1 MQGVRHIDIKTL
13 VKYKS
18 WADDVFY
25 DVLSRLPEYELSK
38 NRPMLFGNIMSL
50 LNHVYAMDIVWRAN
64 LEGVAHNLQT
74 RNPKDVPPI
83 DILRDNQA
91 QVNSWF
97 EDYADQL
104 SARQLDEEIEF
115 IFIGGDVGKMQRSE
129 VIHHVINHASYHR
142 GHIEGVLYQMS
153 VEPPTTDIPV
163 FLKNHLLSG

>member
-1 MQGVRHIDIKTL
+1 M
-13 VKYKS
+13 
-18 WADDVFY
+18 
-25 DVLSRLPEYELSK
+25 PC
-38 NRPMLFGNIMSL
+38 
-50 LNHVYAMDIVWRAN
+50 
-64 LEGVAHNLQT
+64 
-74 RNPKDVPPI
+74 
-83 DILRDNQA
+83 
-91 QVNSWF
+91 WF